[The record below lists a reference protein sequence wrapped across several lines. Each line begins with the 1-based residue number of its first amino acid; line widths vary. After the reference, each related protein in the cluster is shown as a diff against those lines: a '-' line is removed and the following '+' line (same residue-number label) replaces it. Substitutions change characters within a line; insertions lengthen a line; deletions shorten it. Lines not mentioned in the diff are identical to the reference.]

1 MVTRGPVAGAAAGVH
16 SSRTRNEGGEGGRA
30 ERALKAGSAFE
41 RRSTWLLALLAGALL
56 FAMMLLTFVD
66 VIMRYWFDAP
76 IKGSF
81 EITEM
86 MMAVLIFA
94 GLPLVSRSNQHVAI
108 DTFEGFLP
116 DGLRRVLRVAMQLVC
131 AAALLGMAWL
141 LYGKAQRFAA
151 AGDITQTLKVAI
163 APFVYLMAA
172 LTLVTALVHVA
183 NAFAARRA
191 PLDEAPVEA
200 SSEGSAL

>member
-1 MVTRGPVAGAAAGVH
+1 MQAHGHGADTTDSEEAVP
-16 SSRTRNEGGEGGRA
+16 T
-30 ERALKAGSAFE
+30 GSAFE
-41 RRSTWLLALLAGALL
+41 RRSSFALALLAGALL

-81 EITEM
+81 EITEL

-108 DTFEGFLP
+108 DTFESLLP
-116 DGLRRVLRVAMQLVC
+116 EALRRALRVLMQVVC
-131 AAALLGMAWL
+131 AVAMAGMAWL
-141 LYGKAQRFAA
+141 LYGKAQRFAM
-151 AGDITQTLKVAI
+151 AGDITQSLKVPI

-172 LTLVTALVHVA
+172 LTLATAIVHGV
-183 NAFAARRA
+183 NAFAARHG
-191 PLDEAPVEA
+191 PLDDAPAE
-200 SSEGSAL
+200 SGEGSAL